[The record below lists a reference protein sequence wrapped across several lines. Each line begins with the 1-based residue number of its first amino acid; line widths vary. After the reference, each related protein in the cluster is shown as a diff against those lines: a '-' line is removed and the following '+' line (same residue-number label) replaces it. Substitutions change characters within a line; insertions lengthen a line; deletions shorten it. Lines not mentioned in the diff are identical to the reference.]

1 MTIFAS
7 LLLQCLLLKNP
18 IILKCLQQDTTIFT
32 NSPPNSAFVT
42 GQYQVGRGIHSRPIH
57 SGDYN
62 GGWYHPQAQVQG
74 SSDDGQGSQDIGSG
88 DMGYFSRTSP
98 NYSNINSN
106 SGGSTQQTTPQ
117 TPTPNI
123 TISGNFITVDNLMP
137 AWNNQDLF
145 FADYSFM
152 FWIAPTLSMISA
164 ICLHRLDLS
173 WFLFLACKSI
183 ASVWLSDF

>member
-1 MTIFAS
+1 MLCCNFKEA
-7 LLLQCLLLKNP
+7 
-18 IILKCLQQDTTIFT
+18 ILMCSQQDTTIFA

-42 GQYQVGRGIHSRPIH
+42 GQYQVGRGVHGRPVH

-62 GGWYHPQAQVQG
+62 GGWYHPQALVQG
-74 SSDDGQGSQDIGSG
+74 SSDDGRGSQDIGSG

-123 TISGNFITVDNLMP
+123 TISGNLPALTVDHLCAFCLLQTVNVSL
-137 AWNNQDLF
+137 

-152 FWIAPTLSMISA
+152 F
-164 ICLHRLDLS
+164 
-173 WFLFLACKSI
+173 
-183 ASVWLSDF
+183 